1 MPYIPEE
8 HEKYPVLPY
17 SRERGGEVF
26 QYHSWP
32 EEQLVELV
40 GEHLIPYGYDSY
52 EEYFAKIDGLI
63 HLHSKEPKTVRLL
76 ELVKERIAEWN
87 QKEVWSICRFVG
99 EDIGEVLGLHQGGY
113 YYWPCT
119 AANPKFGGVI
129 DDEEFTAY
137 QYPTDPDLWEIVVDP
152 TGMARQTIYEGV
164 GALTRKSFDSIMDQ
178 VRNLKPEDLHNV
190 ETLGSV
196 PRLNECEVVRVRPI
210 SGDDTPE
217 LVPGKEYTATVLENG
232 KFLVGDGTGKAKSY
246 PAELFEVLPAEG
258 ETK

>member
-8 HEKYPVLPY
+8 HKKYPVLPY

-52 EEYFAKIDGLI
+52 EEYFAKIDSLI
-63 HLHSKEPKTVRLL
+63 QLHAKESKTVRLL
-76 ELVKERIAEWN
+76 ELVKEGIMEWN
-87 QKEVWSICRFVG
+87 QKEDWSICRFVG

-119 AANPKFGGVI
+119 ASNPKFGGVI

-164 GALTRKSFDSIMDQ
+164 GALSRKSFDSIMDQ

-196 PRLNECEVVRVRPI
+196 PRFNECEVVRVRVI
-210 SGDDTPE
+210 SADDTE
-217 LVPGKEYTATVLENG
+217 LIPGKEYNATVLENG
-232 KFLVGDGTGKAKSY
+232 KFLVGDGTGKAKTY

-258 ETK
+258 EIT